1 LLWCLTPLS
10 TKDSPV
16 HHQKNIIWTSE
27 ASVHII
33 FFWWRTDPYTAIW
46 PSVPCTIC
54 YLLLWLHRLCLICR
68 FLYTYNVSVPS
79 NVNVRL
85 NKITSG
91 IIFVLLCLE
100 SVNTEIPE
108 EIVKLNIIVIIWGVI
123 SKRIKISPHTREI
136 IDTRHVHLIP
146 QTVHDTTLTLD
157 GTWCIFVMDIIVF
170 ILLIP
175 RS

>member
-1 LLWCLTPLS
+1 MS
-10 TKDSPV
+10 ITKI
-16 HHQKNIIWTSE
+16 HH
-27 ASVHII
+27 
-33 FFWWRTDPYTAIW
+33 
-46 PSVPCTIC
+46 
-54 YLLLWLHRLCLICR
+54 
-68 FLYTYNVSVPS
+68 VPS

-146 QTVHDTTLTLD
+146 QTVHDTCPD
-157 GTWCIFVMDIIVF
+157 GYLLRNMSFVNFFSGENVIFNDSVCF
-170 ILLIP
+170 F
-175 RS
+175 